1 MLLRNLN
8 PCEGLCNGTRLIC
21 NDFRSHVISATIS
34 NGDFKNTHVFIPRIP
49 LLTSEDEKLPL
60 PFKRI
65 QFRLRLCFAMT
76 INKAQGQTLD
86 FVGIYLREPVF
97 SNGQLYV
104 ALSRA
109 KSSNCVKILI
119 RPPIADNNNDT
130 STYNIVYEEIIEKAF
145 T

>member
-8 PCEGLCNGTRLIC
+8 PCEGLCNDTCLIC
-21 NDFRSHVISATIS
+21 NDFRSHVIKATIF
-34 NGDFKNTHVFIPRIP
+34 NGHFKNTHVFIPRIP

-65 QFRLRLCFAMT
+65 QFPIRLCFAMT

-104 ALSRA
+104 ALSRS
-109 KSSNCVKILI
+109 KSSNCVK
-119 RPPIADNNNDT
+119 
-130 STYNIVYEEIIEKAF
+130 
-145 T
+145 